1 MYFSKKVNI
10 LLFVLFFIFLN
21 FKNLIAFENKILFK
35 VDNEIITSIDIY
47 EEIQFL
53 KTFNP
58 ELENLKE
65 KELFEMSKNSILRD
79 KIKKIEIMNFV
90 KELKVDDKFLVQ
102 LIKNKYSKV
111 GINSLDN
118 FENYLKI
125 NNLNIKNFKEKL
137 YIEIIW
143 NDLIFQKFKNKVVID
158 KEKIKNEILQN
169 PQKESQS
176 ELLLSEIVFD
186 ANSKIDFQNK
196 YEKILLDIENVGFK
210 KTAIIHSNSDTA
222 TNGGLIGWVK
232 EDNLNHNIK
241 EIISKLRQGQFS
253 KPIRTSSGF
262 IIIKIED
269 KKEYES
275 KFDLNEKVQE
285 VIKFKTNEQLDQ
297 FSSMY
302 FNKLKKDLIVYGL

>member
-1 MYFSKKVNI
+1 MNLIKNFKI
-10 LLFVLFFIFLN
+10 LYIFLILTILN
-21 FKNLIAFENKILFK
+21 IPKSIALENKILFK
-35 VDNEIITSIDIY
+35 VNNEIITTIDIY
-47 EEIQFL
+47 EEIKFL
-53 KTFNP
+53 KIFNP
-58 ELENLKE
+58 EVNSLNET
-65 KELFEMSKNSILRD
+65 ELFEISKNSVLRD
-79 KIKKIEIMNFV
+79 KIKKIEIMKFV
-90 KELKVDDKFLVQ
+90 SDIKVDDKFLTK
-102 LIKNKYSKV
+102 LLKNRYSKIS
-111 GINSLDN
+111 INSLVD
-118 FENYLKI
+118 FENYLKN
-125 NNLNIKNFKEKL
+125 NNLNIKNIKEKL

-158 KEKIKNEILQN
+158 KDKIKNEILQN

-232 EDNLNHNIK
+232 VDNLNQNIK

-269 KKEYES
+269 KRKYES

-302 FNKLKKDLIVYGL
+302 FNKLKKDLVIYGL

>member
-1 MYFSKKVNI
+1 MNLIKNFKI
-10 LLFVLFFIFLN
+10 LYIFLILTILN
-21 FKNLIAFENKILFK
+21 IPKSIALENKILFK
-35 VDNEIITSIDIY
+35 VNNEIITTIDIY
-47 EEIQFL
+47 EEIKFL
-53 KTFNP
+53 KIFNP
-58 ELENLKE
+58 EVNSLNET
-65 KELFEMSKNSILRD
+65 ELFEISKNSVLRD
-79 KIKKIEIMNFV
+79 KIKKIEIMKFV
-90 KELKVDDKFLVQ
+90 SEIKVDDKFLTK
-102 LIKNKYSKV
+102 LLKNRYSKIS
-111 GINSLDN
+111 INSLVD
-118 FENYLKI
+118 FENYLKN
-125 NNLNIKNFKEKL
+125 NNLNIKNIKEKL

-158 KEKIKNEILQN
+158 KDKIKNEILQN

-232 EDNLNHNIK
+232 VDNLNQNIK

-269 KKEYES
+269 KRKYES

-285 VIKFKTNEQLDQ
+285 VVKFKTNEQLDQ

-302 FNKLKKDLIVYGL
+302 FNKLKKDLVIYGL

>member
-1 MYFSKKVNI
+1 MYFSKKLNI
-10 LLFVLFFIFLN
+10 LLFVLFFILLN

-65 KELFEMSKNSILRD
+65 KELFEISKNSILRD

-196 YEKILLDIENVGFK
+196 YEKILLDIESLGFK

-232 EDNLNHNIK
+232 IDNLNQNIK

-269 KKEYES
+269 KKEYVS

>member
-1 MYFSKKVNI
+1 MYFSKKLNI
-10 LLFVLFFIFLN
+10 LLFVLLFILLN
-21 FKNLIAFENKILFK
+21 SKSLIAFENKILFK

-90 KELKVDDKFLVQ
+90 KELKVDDKFLIQ

-111 GINSLDN
+111 GVNSLEN
-118 FENYLKI
+118 FENYLKN

-158 KEKIKNEILQN
+158 KEKIRSEILQN

-196 YEKILLDIENVGFK
+196 YEKILLDIESLGFK

-262 IIIKIED
+262 IILKIED
-269 KKEYES
+269 KKEYVS

>member
-1 MYFSKKVNI
+1 MYFSKKLNI
-10 LLFVLFFIFLN
+10 LLFVLLFILLN
-21 FKNLIAFENKILFK
+21 TKSLIAFENKILFK

-58 ELENLKE
+58 ELENLEE
-65 KELFEMSKNSILRD
+65 KELFEISKNSILRD

-90 KELKVDDKFLVQ
+90 KELKVDDKFLIQ

-111 GINSLDN
+111 GVNSLEN
-118 FENYLKI
+118 FENYLKN

-158 KEKIKNEILQN
+158 KEKIRSEILQN

-196 YEKILLDIENVGFK
+196 YEKILLDIKNVGFK

>member
-1 MYFSKKVNI
+1 MNLIKNFKI
-10 LLFVLFFIFLN
+10 LYIFLILTILN
-21 FKNLIAFENKILFK
+21 IPKSIALENKILFK
-35 VDNEIITSIDIY
+35 VNNEIITTIDIY
-47 EEIQFL
+47 EEIKFL
-53 KTFNP
+53 KIFNP
-58 ELENLKE
+58 EVNSLNET
-65 KELFEMSKNSILRD
+65 ELFEISKNSVLRD
-79 KIKKIEIMNFV
+79 KIKKIEIMKFV
-90 KELKVDDKFLVQ
+90 SDIKVDDKFLTK
-102 LIKNKYSKV
+102 LLKNKYSKIS
-111 GINSLDN
+111 INSLVD
-118 FENYLKI
+118 FENYLKN
-125 NNLNIKNFKEKL
+125 NNLNIKNIKEKL

-158 KEKIKNEILQN
+158 KDKIKNEILQN

-232 EDNLNHNIK
+232 VDNLNQKIK
-241 EIISKLRQGQFS
+241 EMISKLRQGQFS

-269 KKEYES
+269 KRKYES

-302 FNKLKKDLIVYGL
+302 FNKLKKDLVIYGL

>member
-1 MYFSKKVNI
+1 MYFSKKLNI
-10 LLFVLFFIFLN
+10 LLVILLFILFN

-53 KTFNP
+53 KTFYP
-58 ELENLKE
+58 ELENLKK

-90 KELKVDDKFLVQ
+90 KELKVDDKFLVE

-111 GINSLDN
+111 GINSLEN
-118 FENYLKI
+118 FENYLKS
-125 NNLNIKNFKEKL
+125 NNLNIKNIKEKL

-169 PQKESQS
+169 PQKESQN

-186 ANSKIDFQNK
+186 ANSKIEFQNK
-196 YEKILLDIENVGFK
+196 YEKILLDIESVGFK

-232 EDNLNHNIK
+232 VDNLNQNIK

-269 KKEYES
+269 KKEYVS

-285 VIKFKTNEQLDQ
+285 IIKFKTNEQLDQ

-302 FNKLKKDLIVYGL
+302 FNKLKKDLVVYGL

>member
-1 MYFSKKVNI
+1 MYFSKKLNI
-10 LLFVLFFIFLN
+10 LLFVLLFILLN
-21 FKNLIAFENKILFK
+21 SKSLIAFENKILFK

-58 ELENLKE
+58 ELENLEE
-65 KELFEMSKNSILRD
+65 KELFEISKNSILRD

-90 KELKVDDKFLVQ
+90 KELKVDDKFLIQ

-111 GINSLDN
+111 GVNSLEN
-118 FENYLKI
+118 FENYLKN

-158 KEKIKNEILQN
+158 KEKIRSEILQN

-196 YEKILLDIENVGFK
+196 YEKILLDIKNVGFK

-269 KKEYES
+269 KREYES

>member
-1 MYFSKKVNI
+1 MYFSKKLNI

-58 ELENLKE
+58 ELENLEE
-65 KELFEMSKNSILRD
+65 KELFEISKNSILRD

-196 YEKILLDIENVGFK
+196 YEKILLDIESLGFK

-269 KKEYES
+269 KKEYVS

>member
-1 MYFSKKVNI
+1 MHFSKRFNI
-10 LLFVLFFIFLN
+10 LIIILLSILFN

-35 VDNEIITSIDIY
+35 VDNEIITSIDVY

-58 ELENLKE
+58 ELENLKK
-65 KELFEMSKNSILRD
+65 KELFEMSKNSILKD

-90 KELKVDDKFLVQ
+90 KELRVDDKFLVK
-102 LIKNKYSKV
+102 LIKNRYSKI
-111 GINSLDN
+111 GINSLED
-118 FENYLKI
+118 FESYLKS
-125 NNLNIKNFKEKL
+125 NNLNIKNIKEKL

-232 EDNLNHNIK
+232 VDNLNQNIK
-241 EIISKLRQGQFS
+241 KILSKLKQGQFS

-269 KKEYES
+269 KKQYVS
-275 KFDLNEKVQE
+275 KFDLNEKVEE

-302 FNKLKKDLIVYGL
+302 FNKLKKDLVVYGL

>member
-1 MYFSKKVNI
+1 MYFSKKLNI

-65 KELFEMSKNSILRD
+65 KELFEISKNSILRD

-125 NNLNIKNFKEKL
+125 NNLNNKNFKEKL

-196 YEKILLDIENVGFK
+196 YEKILLDIESLGFK

-232 EDNLNHNIK
+232 IDNLNQNIK

-269 KKEYES
+269 KKEYVS

>member
-1 MYFSKKVNI
+1 MNLIKNFKI
-10 LLFVLFFIFLN
+10 LYIFLILVILN
-21 FKNLIAFENKILFK
+21 FPKSIALENKILFK
-35 VDNEIITSIDIY
+35 VNNEIITTIDIY
-47 EEIQFL
+47 EEIKFL
-53 KTFNP
+53 KIFNP
-58 ELENLKE
+58 EVNSLNET
-65 KELFEMSKNSILRD
+65 ELFEISKNSVLRD
-79 KIKKIEIMNFV
+79 KIKKIEIMKFV
-90 KELKVDDKFLVQ
+90 SEIKVDDKFLTK
-102 LIKNKYSKV
+102 LLKNRYSKIS
-111 GINSLDN
+111 INSLVD
-118 FENYLKI
+118 FENYLKN
-125 NNLNIKNFKEKL
+125 NNLNIKNIKEKL

-158 KEKIKNEILQN
+158 KEKIKSEILQN

-232 EDNLNHNIK
+232 VDNLNQNIK

-269 KKEYES
+269 KRKYES

-285 VIKFKTNEQLDQ
+285 VVKFKTNEQLDQ

-302 FNKLKKDLIVYGL
+302 FNKLKKDLVIYGL

>member
-1 MYFSKKVNI
+1 MNLIKNFKI
-10 LLFVLFFIFLN
+10 LYIFLILVILN
-21 FKNLIAFENKILFK
+21 FPKSIALENKILFK
-35 VDNEIITSIDIY
+35 VNNEIITTIDIY
-47 EEIQFL
+47 EEIKFL
-53 KTFNP
+53 KIFNP
-58 ELENLKE
+58 EVNSLNET
-65 KELFEMSKNSILRD
+65 ELFEISKNSVLRD
-79 KIKKIEIMNFV
+79 KIKKIEIMKFV
-90 KELKVDDKFLVQ
+90 SEIKVDDKFLTK
-102 LIKNKYSKV
+102 LLKNRYSKIS
-111 GINSLDN
+111 INSLVD
-118 FENYLKI
+118 FENYLKN
-125 NNLNIKNFKEKL
+125 NNLNIKNIKEKL

-158 KEKIKNEILQN
+158 KDKIKNEILQN

-232 EDNLNHNIK
+232 VDNLNQNIK

-269 KKEYES
+269 KRKYES

-285 VIKFKTNEQLDQ
+285 VVKFKTNEQLDQ

-302 FNKLKKDLIVYGL
+302 FNKLKKDLVIYGL

>member
-1 MYFSKKVNI
+1 MYFSKKLNI
-10 LLFVLFFIFLN
+10 LLVILLFILFN

-53 KTFNP
+53 KTFYP
-58 ELENLKE
+58 ELENLKK

-90 KELKVDDKFLVQ
+90 KELKVDDKFLVE

-111 GINSLDN
+111 GINSLEN
-118 FENYLKI
+118 FENYLKS
-125 NNLNIKNFKEKL
+125 NNLNIKNIKEKL

-169 PQKESQS
+169 PQKESQN

-186 ANSKIDFQNK
+186 ANSKIEFQNK
-196 YEKILLDIENVGFK
+196 YEKILLDIESVGFK

-232 EDNLNHNIK
+232 VDNLNQNIK

-269 KKEYES
+269 KKEYVS

-302 FNKLKKDLIVYGL
+302 FNKLKKDLVVYGL

>member
-1 MYFSKKVNI
+1 MNLIKNFKI
-10 LLFVLFFIFLN
+10 LYIFLILTILN
-21 FKNLIAFENKILFK
+21 IPKSIALENKILFK
-35 VDNEIITSIDIY
+35 VNNEIITTIDIY
-47 EEIQFL
+47 EEIKFL
-53 KTFNP
+53 KIFNP
-58 ELENLKE
+58 EVNSLNET
-65 KELFEMSKNSILRD
+65 ELFEISKNSVLRD
-79 KIKKIEIMNFV
+79 KIKKIEIMKFV
-90 KELKVDDKFLVQ
+90 SEMKVDDKFLTK
-102 LIKNKYSKV
+102 LLKNRYSKIS
-111 GINSLDN
+111 INSLVD
-118 FENYLKI
+118 FENYLKN
-125 NNLNIKNFKEKL
+125 NNLNIKNIKEKL

-158 KEKIKNEILQN
+158 KDKIKNEILQN

-232 EDNLNHNIK
+232 VDNLNQKIK
-241 EIISKLRQGQFS
+241 EMISKLRQGQFS

-269 KKEYES
+269 KRKYES

-297 FSSMY
+297 FSSIY
-302 FNKLKKDLIVYGL
+302 FNKLKKDLVIYGL

>member
-1 MYFSKKVNI
+1 MYFSKKLNI
-10 LLFVLFFIFLN
+10 LLFVLLFILLN
-21 FKNLIAFENKILFK
+21 TKSLIAFENKILFK

-58 ELENLKE
+58 ELENLEE
-65 KELFEMSKNSILRD
+65 KELFEISKNSILRD

-90 KELKVDDKFLVQ
+90 KELKVDDKFLIQ

-111 GINSLDN
+111 GVNSLEN
-118 FENYLKI
+118 FENYLKN

-158 KEKIKNEILQN
+158 KEKIKSEILQN

-176 ELLLSEIVFD
+176 EFLLSEIVFD

-196 YEKILLDIENVGFK
+196 YEKILLDIKNVGFK

-269 KKEYES
+269 RKEYES

-302 FNKLKKDLIVYGL
+302 FNKLKKDLMVYGL

>member
-1 MYFSKKVNI
+1 MNLIKNFKI
-10 LLFVLFFIFLN
+10 LYIFLILVILN
-21 FKNLIAFENKILFK
+21 FPKSIALENKILFK
-35 VDNEIITSIDIY
+35 VNNEIITTIDIY
-47 EEIQFL
+47 EEIKFL
-53 KTFNP
+53 KIFNP
-58 ELENLKE
+58 EVNSLNET
-65 KELFEMSKNSILRD
+65 ELFEISKNSVLRD
-79 KIKKIEIMNFV
+79 KIKKIEIMKFV
-90 KELKVDDKFLVQ
+90 SEIKVDDKFLTK
-102 LIKNKYSKV
+102 LLKNRYSKIS
-111 GINSLDN
+111 INSLVD
-118 FENYLKI
+118 FENYLKN
-125 NNLNIKNFKEKL
+125 NNLNIKNIKEKL

-158 KEKIKNEILQN
+158 KDKIKNEILQN

-232 EDNLNHNIK
+232 VDNLNQNIK

-269 KKEYES
+269 KRKYES

-302 FNKLKKDLIVYGL
+302 FNKLKKDLVIYGL

>member
-1 MYFSKKVNI
+1 MYFSKKLNI
-10 LLFVLFFIFLN
+10 LLFVLLFILLN
-21 FKNLIAFENKILFK
+21 TKSLIAFENKILFK

-58 ELENLKE
+58 ELENLEE
-65 KELFEMSKNSILRD
+65 KELFEISKNSILRD

-90 KELKVDDKFLVQ
+90 KELKVDDKFLIQ
-102 LIKNKYSKV
+102 LIKNKYSIV
-111 GINSLDN
+111 GVNSLEN
-118 FENYLKI
+118 FENYLKN

-158 KEKIKNEILQN
+158 KEKIKSEILQN

-196 YEKILLDIENVGFK
+196 YEKILLDIKNVGFK

-232 EDNLNHNIK
+232 VDNLNQNIK

>member
-1 MYFSKKVNI
+1 MYFSKKLNI

-65 KELFEMSKNSILRD
+65 KELFEISKNSILRD

-196 YEKILLDIENVGFK
+196 YEKILLDIKNVGFK